1 MKRTGV
7 FLAAAGVCACFY
19 AIGAEVNGVS
29 VIDEI
34 VAKVNGDIITRGELE
49 HTRKQLDAEL
59 RQQGIGAGALPAA
72 IAEKEKDLLRDR
84 VDQLLLIQK
93 AKDLNINV
101 DPELSKYMAEIQKE
115 YKISDP
121 DKFHDFV
128 REKTGMSYEDFR
140 NETKN
145 SMLTQRVIR
154 QEVGGKLSPK
164 REEIQKYYDAHKTEF
179 VREERAFLREILV
192 STEGKDAAGQAA
204 AEKKAK
210 DLVARAK
217 KGERFAE
224 MARDNSD
231 AVTAKQFGDLGG
243 FKKGELNK
251 TIEDMIWDKPK
262 GFVSDPLKVD
272 SGYLILKVDEHQKQ
286 GQAELAEVENE
297 ITERL
302 AGPQMQPKVREYLT
316 GLRKTAFL
324 EIKPGWADSGAA
336 AGMDTTWKD
345 PATLKPETVTKAEV
359 VTKTRHKKL
368 LWAIPI
374 PGTKTKD
381 TSTSK

>member
-7 FLAAAGVCACFY
+7 FLAAAGVCACFH
-19 AIGAEVNGVS
+19 AIGADVNGVS
-29 VIDEI
+29 IIDEI

-49 HTRKQLDAEL
+49 HSRKTLDADL
-59 RQQGIGAGALPAA
+59 RQQGVAPAAIPAA
-72 IAEKEKDLLRDR
+72 IAEKERDLLRDR

-93 AKDLNINV
+93 AKDLSIKV
-101 DPELSKYMAEIQKE
+101 DAELSKYMAEIQKE

-128 REKTGMSYEDFR
+128 REKTGMPYEDFR
-140 NETKN
+140 NETMN

-154 QEVGGKLSPK
+154 QEVGGKISPK

-179 VREERAFLREILV
+179 VREERVFLREILV
-192 STEGKDAAGQAA
+192 STDGKDAAGQAT

-251 TIEDMIWDKPK
+251 TIEDTIWDKPK
-262 GFVSDPLKVD
+262 GFVSDPMKVD

-286 GQAELAEVENE
+286 GQAEMAEVENE

-316 GLRKTAFL
+316 ELRKTAFL
-324 EIKPGWADSGAA
+324 EIKAGWTDSGAA
-336 AGMDTTWKD
+336 PGMDTTWRD

-359 VTKTRHKKL
+359 VTKSRHKRL

>member
-7 FLAAAGVCACFY
+7 FLAAAGVCACFC
-19 AIGAEVNGVS
+19 AIGADVNGVS

-34 VAKVNGDIITRGELE
+34 VAKVNGDIVTRGELE
-49 HTRKQLDAEL
+49 HSRKALDADL
-59 RQQGIGAGALPAA
+59 RQQGITPAALPAA
-72 IAEKEKDLLRDR
+72 IAEHEKDLLRDR
-84 VDQLLLIQK
+84 LDQLLLIQK
-93 AKDLNINV
+93 AKDLNISV
-101 DPELSKYMAEIQKE
+101 DAELSKYMAEIQRE
-115 YKISDP
+115 YKQPDP

-128 REKTGMSYEDFR
+128 REKTGMPYEDFR

-154 QEVGGKLSPK
+154 QEVGGKISPK
-164 REEIQKYYDAHKTEF
+164 REELQKYYDEHKTEF
-179 VREERAFLREILV
+179 VREERVFLREILV
-192 STEGKDAAGQAA
+192 STEAKDAAGQAA
-204 AEKKAK
+204 AEKKAT
-210 DLVARAK
+210 DLVARAR

-251 TIEDMIWDKPK
+251 KIEDTIWDKPK
-262 GFVSDPLKVD
+262 GFVSDPMKVD
-272 SGYLILKVDEHQKQ
+272 SGFLILKVDEHQKQ
-286 GQAELAEVENE
+286 GQAEMAEVENE
-297 ITERL
+297 ISERL

-316 GLRKTAFL
+316 ELRKTAFL
-324 EIKPGWADSGAA
+324 EIKAGWTDSGAA

-359 VTKTRHKKL
+359 VTKTHHKKL

>member
-1 MKRTGV
+1 MNRTGV

-29 VIDEI
+29 IVDEI

-59 RQQGIGAGALPAA
+59 RQQGVAPGALQAA

-84 VDQLLLIQK
+84 IDQLLLIQK
-93 AKDLNINV
+93 AKDLTINV
-101 DPELSKYMAEIQKE
+101 DPELSKYMAEIQRE
-115 YKISDP
+115 YKQPDP

-154 QEVGGKLSPK
+154 QEVGGKISPK
-164 REEIQKYYDAHKTEF
+164 REEIQKYYEAHKTEF
-179 VREERAFLREILV
+179 VREERTFLREILI
-192 STEGKDAAGQAA
+192 STDNKDAAGQAA
-204 AEKKAK
+204 AETKAK
-210 DLVARAK
+210 DLVARAR

-251 TIEDMIWDKPK
+251 KIEDAIWDKPK
-262 GFVSDPLKVD
+262 GFVSDPMKVD

-316 GLRKTAFL
+316 ELRKTAFL
-324 EIKPGWADSGAA
+324 EIKAGWTDSGAA
-336 AGMDTTWKD
+336 PGMDTAWKD

-359 VTKTRHKKL
+359 VTKTHHKKL